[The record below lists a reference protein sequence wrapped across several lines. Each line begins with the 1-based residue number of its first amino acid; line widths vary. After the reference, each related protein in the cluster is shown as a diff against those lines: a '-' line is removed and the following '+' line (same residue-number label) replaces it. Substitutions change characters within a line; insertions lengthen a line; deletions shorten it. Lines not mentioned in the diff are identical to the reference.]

1 MATTPPPPPGFDPA
15 QPFDPTQPFN
25 PTNRNDPRYDPR
37 RDPSNDPRW
46 QRDQARAWQ
55 RAQKAQADAWRNQQ
69 RFSKEQRKAYER
81 QMLLQAKQTRALS
94 RVQDVPSFIGPL
106 LLIGVG
112 IIALL
117 IHRGRLDWPALLF
130 WYSRWWPV
138 LLIAIGVLRLVE
150 WGIDR
155 ATRSSGGAP
164 VRYRVGGGVVFLVIV
179 LSVLGLAAQH
189 GIHHDGQ
196 AWFLGWNNND
206 LNKLFGTRHEE
217 DSPAVTRAL
226 APAGTLYIESGHG
239 DITVTGTSDDGQLHL
254 TTHKTVFT
262 SSDDNARERFNSVE
276 PQFTGTADSLTLRSA
291 GSGNDQAD
299 LTLLVPSGV
308 HVNLTA
314 NHGDVHATNLK
325 APVNLTANH
334 GDLEIAAITG
344 TVSAH
349 ANGRH
354 GSLTMHSISGA
365 VDVQGSGDELN
376 LFDISGRVQVHGDF
390 FGGGRLQHITG
401 PVDFQS
407 ERITFAVAS
416 LDGEASFDD
425 HDEFN
430 ASGAAGPMTLRTR
443 SRDITLSR
451 IAGEVSITNNHG
463 KVELISVP
471 PSGNITIDNHQGD
484 VELTLPTSTRFS
496 LAADTSD
503 GSIQSDFPGVNGIAN
518 QNGRGTLT
526 TSVNG
531 GGANVRVTTTH
542 GNITVNRNT
551 ESALPKAAPNLRL
564 GFGALPTAPSTPA
577 PPSPPANG
585 TEDEN

>member
-1 MATTPPPPPGFDPA
+1 MATTPPPSPG
-15 QPFDPTQPFN
+15 FDPTQPFD

-55 RAQKAQADAWRNQQ
+55 RAQKAQADAWRDQQ
-69 RFSKEQRKAYER
+69 RFSKQQRKAYER
-81 QMLLQAKQTRALS
+81 QMLLQAKQTRDLN

-106 LLIGVG
+106 LLIGIGVV
-112 IIALL
+112 ALL

-130 WYSRWWPV
+130 WYSRWWPI
-138 LLIAIGVLRLVE
+138 LLIAIGGLRLVE

-155 ATRSSGGAP
+155 ATRQHGGAP

-179 LSVLGLAAQH
+179 LAVLGLAAH
-189 GIHHDGQ
+189 NGIHHNGED
-196 AWFLGWNNND
+196 WSFGWNNND
-206 LNKLFGTRHEE
+206 LNNFFGTRHEE
-217 DSPAVTRAL
+217 DSPAVTYAI
-226 APAGTLYIESGHG
+226 APNGTLYIETGRG
-239 DITVTGTSDDGQLHL
+239 DINVTGTSDDGRLHL
-254 TTHKTVFT
+254 TSHKTVFT
-262 SSDDNARERFNSVE
+262 SSDDNARERFTGIE
-276 PQFTGTADSLTLRSA
+276 PHLTGSPDSLTLRS
-291 GSGNDQAD
+291 GGNGNDQAD
-299 LTLLVPSGV
+299 LSLIVPSGV
-308 HVNLTA
+308 HVVVTA
-314 NHGDVHATNLK
+314 NHGGVHATNLK
-325 APVNLTANH
+325 APVSLTANH
-334 GDLEIAAITG
+334 GDMEIAAITG
-344 TVSAH
+344 DVTVH
-349 ANGRH
+349 PNGRH

-451 IAGEVSITNNHG
+451 IAGEVSISNNHG

-471 PSGNITIDNHQGD
+471 PTGSITIDNHQGD

-531 GGANVRVTTTH
+531 GGTSVHVTTTH

-551 ESALPKAAPNLRL
+551 ETALPKAEPNPKL
-564 GFGALPTAPSTPA
+564 GFGAVPTPPTPPNPPST
-577 PPSPPANG
+577 SNN
-585 TEDEN
+585 DDN